1 MSPSTYASFL
11 ISITLFALPVRCSP
25 FVRVPLQLTLTN
37 YNPGPNYLSAGLTA
51 LPTLYA
57 MLFVVW
63 TVVLGVWLFHFMRG
77 QG

>member
-1 MSPSTYASFL
+1 L
-11 ISITLFALPVRCSP
+11 L
-25 FVRVPLQLTLTN
+25 LQLSLTN

-63 TVVLGVWLFHFMRG
+63 MIVLGVWLFHFMRG